1 MSDEIKRIKVQVDL
15 DFAQVTTLLVGAFE
29 GGSNYWI
36 DHTAWG
42 DRLCQHHVE
51 SPYADQRLG
60 ACYSD
65 VMAWAAERGKQFEVL
80 VEDNDGAKRFIT
92 PESLAH
98 GAIVMARDYPRHY
111 RAMALENDD
120 AETSDVYLQ
129 CVLFGEVVYG

>member
-36 DHTAWG
+36 DHKEWG
-42 DRLCQHHVE
+42 SRLRQLHEE
-51 SPYADQRLG
+51 SPYAKESIG
-60 ACYSD
+60 SCYSD
-65 VMAWAAERGKQFEVL
+65 LMAWAAERGKQFEVL

-111 RAMALENDD
+111 RALALENDD